1 MNTYYYTLYT
11 LFAVLVVLIVLD
23 STVPRLIALLAKIV
37 NINFTRM
44 YMTVWLHPRNPYFRW
59 KVWRRSI
66 QMEKELRKILE
77 ERK

>member
-11 LFAVLVVLIVLD
+11 LFAVLVVLIALD
-23 STVPRLIALLAKIV
+23 PNVARLIDLLAKIV

>member
-11 LFAVLVVLIVLD
+11 LFAVLVVLIALD
-23 STVPRLIALLAKIV
+23 PNVARLIDLLAKIV
-37 NINFTRM
+37 NINFIRM